1 MVDSPKKSLSKRLIP
16 PAQRRKGSFKKATDR
31 KGVPTITIRRKL
43 APLFNEELLKNFDSC
58 ESKL

>member
-1 MVDSPKKSLSKRLIP
+1 MVDSPKKSSSNKLKP

-31 KGVPTITIRRKL
+31 NGVPTITIRRKL
-43 APLFNEELLKNFDSC
+43 ALLFTEELLKNFDNC